1 MKERASKYSITVIGW
16 LKKLTSVSIFI
27 VNFQEDSKHIK
38 NKKKIVTKFFSQTLF
53 DNYLA
58 YVLDGAIRTLRL
70 CSKIG
75 GLPSLGRSQEIT
87 DFLLNFKCRFKFS

>member
-38 NKKKIVTKFFSQTLF
+38 NKKKIVTKFF
-53 DNYLA
+53 
-58 YVLDGAIRTLRL
+58 
-70 CSKIG
+70 
-75 GLPSLGRSQEIT
+75 
-87 DFLLNFKCRFKFS
+87 